1 LWLKSSCLPLVTYHD
16 YLNLNRSQCL
26 IMFSS
31 LPYLLCSLFFAFQK
45 TLLIFFFSFH
55 FPLSKIYLV
64 WLSLLLNKFTWVA
77 LFMALWKLHNIV
89 LISMYDV
96 LCYCQNK
103 KKNPCIMLTCPFFLL
118 LPCLFILICFLL
130 VDSMQVFGFNM
141 KHRHIIEVS
150 GS

>member
-103 KKNPCIMLTCPFFLL
+103 KKSMYYAHLPFF
-118 LPCLFILICFLL
+118 
-130 VDSMQVFGFNM
+130 SSAAVFVHLNMLSSCWFNASF
-141 KHRHIIEVS
+141 RV
-150 GS
+150 